1 MIHRKLFPYA
11 VTACFLVSIP
21 LTALAQK
28 GETRVRQAT
37 QLATLSDSEDLN
49 LREDEA
55 VVVSVATPDDIRSP
69 RTSINTSS
77 ATPKFSFQQLM
88 SAAID
93 DRLGARYRWGSEGP
107 NTFDC
112 SGFVWSIYQA
122 AGINFERVSARSM
135 WARFPAPSED
145 EKFKFGTLVFFSNLG
160 HVGVVVDER
169 GFYHA
174 SRRQGVIYSQFT
186 DYWLNR
192 LDGFRKV
199 TIAPKA
205 D

>member
-1 MIHRKLFPYA
+1 MFCRKVFPYA
-11 VTACFLVSIP
+11 VTACFLISMP

-37 QLATLSDSEDLN
+37 QLATLSENEDLTN
-49 LREDEA
+49 REDEA
-55 VVVSVATPDDIRSP
+55 VVVSVASPEDIRSP
-69 RTSINTSS
+69 RPSVSS
-77 ATPKFSFQQLM
+77 PAPKFSFQQLI

-93 DRLGARYRWGSEGP
+93 ERLGARYRWGSEGP
-107 NTFDC
+107 NTYDC
-112 SGFVWSIYQA
+112 SGFVWSVYQA
-122 AGINFERVSARSM
+122 AGINFERVSARSL

-199 TIAPKA
+199 TVATKA